1 MKSKSKPPI
10 DKKELV
16 ENKLLQMQPLF
27 RVVLQKSNG
36 VSENGERASYAPWFK
51 EAVYEL
57 LNTPDVSFQEVCN
70 LTGIPVKTL
79 ENFKEFTACILLQ
92 KKPVSEF
99 HQLIED
105 AWEKAFDFKKKD

>member
-1 MKSKSKPPI
+1 MKQKSKPPL
-10 DKKELV
+10 DKKQIG
-16 ENKLLQMQPLF
+16 ENKLLQMQPLV
-27 RVVLQKSNG
+27 RTLLKRSNG
-36 VSENGERASYAPWFK
+36 FSENGERASYAPWFK

-79 ENFKEFTACILLQ
+79 ENFKEFTACILLE

-99 HQLIED
+99 HKLIED

>member
-1 MKSKSKPPI
+1 LKSKSKPPV

-16 ENKLLQMQPLF
+16 ENKLLKMQPLV
-27 RVVLQKSNG
+27 RTLLKRSNG
-36 VSENGERASYAPWFK
+36 LSENGERASYAPWFK
-51 EAVYEL
+51 EAVYDL

-79 ENFKEFTACILLQ
+79 ENFKEFTACIVLE
-92 KKPVSEF
+92 KKPLSEF

-105 AWEKAFDFKKKD
+105 AWEKAFDCKKKD